1 MANHTLLSRYHAVR
15 DWSREAVHQYLHW
28 MGPLSWKGEATFL
41 LSVSMALMA
50 GYLTV
55 FSFASHAVQD
65 LVDACTVRLEVE
77 FENAEMYALP
87 KTLPR
92 SLCECVTH
100 SLLDKNGMVRLAM
113 LNQHMLDPM
122 ALEPVTQQEEEAC
135 IKTLW
140 LPHIELA
147 KGQVR
152 P

>member
-77 FENAEMYALP
+77 FENAE
-87 KTLPR
+87 R
-92 SLCECVTH
+92 SGRAHV
-100 SLLDKNGMVRLAM
+100 
-113 LNQHMLDPM
+113 
-122 ALEPVTQQEEEAC
+122 
-135 IKTLW
+135 
-140 LPHIELA
+140 
-147 KGQVR
+147 
-152 P
+152 